1 MAESIFVQLFHNAG
15 DNIWHFLELRDI
27 LNLSVCSRSAAGLTV
42 SAIALND
49 IITKQKFVKESDA
62 GKLGHLSLMFA
73 SDLSTGM
80 VRRVMNRVCGGNTA
94 IVTIDDRN
102 GRITLDIGSAFHDN
116 DAFLASDVTPVA
128 DDVDVESQQIF
139 KQLEISSYDEYDD
152 FNPRHPMPK
161 ERSTHRR
168 GDSYFNSDIDT
179 VVNELSS
186 SNNANS
192 NGGDLSSI
200 AKAALLAGDDSSSTA
215 KKTSS
220 SSLKD
225 RLLAK
230 SKTGA
235 SRPPIPTG
243 RGHLSSPVREPT
255 EEN

>member
-1 MAESIFVQLFHNAG
+1 MADSVFVQLFHNAG
-15 DNIWHFLELRDI
+15 DNIWHFLELKDI

-42 SAIALND
+42 SADALNN
-49 IITKQKFVKESDA
+49 IITKQKFAKETA
-62 GKLGHLSLMFA
+62 GGKLGHLSLAFA

-116 DAFLASDVTPVA
+116 DAFLASEVTPVA

-179 VVNELSS
+179 VVNELSNS
-186 SNNANS
+186 NANS

-200 AKAALLAGDDSSSTA
+200 AKAALLAGDDSSTA
-215 KKTSS
+215 KKQSS

-243 RGHLSSPVREPT
+243 RGHLSSPVREPN
-255 EEN
+255 EDN

>member
-1 MAESIFVQLFHNAG
+1 MADSVFVQLFHNAG
-15 DNIWHFLELRDI
+15 DNIWHFLELKDI

-42 SAIALND
+42 SADALNN
-49 IITKQKFVKESDA
+49 IITKQKFAKETEG
-62 GKLGHLSLMFA
+62 GKLGHLSLSFA

-116 DAFLASDVTPVA
+116 DAFLASEVTPVA

-179 VVNELSS
+179 VVNELSNS
-186 SNNANS
+186 NANS

-200 AKAALLAGDDSSSTA
+200 AKAALLAGDDSSTA
-215 KKTSS
+215 KKQSS

-255 EEN
+255 EDN